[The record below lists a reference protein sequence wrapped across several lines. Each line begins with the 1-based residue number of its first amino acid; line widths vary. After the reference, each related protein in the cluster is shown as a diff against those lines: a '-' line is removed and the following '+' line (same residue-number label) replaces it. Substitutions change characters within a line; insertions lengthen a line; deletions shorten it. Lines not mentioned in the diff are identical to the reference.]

1 MVGHNFRVT
10 LGRMVDKSWK
20 LGDGPGHWLY
30 ELYDGLRRGLNQRIT
45 GRLARLALDD
55 SPGVVIE
62 AGSGTGFAT
71 TLFAEEP
78 NATLSIAVDYDLAAL
93 QEGRKTDPTLVA
105 VVADVHRLPFRRESA
120 QLVWNSSTIE
130 HLDDQAAVT
139 QEMARVVRPGGSVF
153 VGVPFKWG
161 PLFFQRWIAGTG
173 VGVWLGTVYGAA
185 DVSSWLRGADCTPYA
200 DWRYFFRF
208 FVGVIGR
215 K

>member
-1 MVGHNFRVT
+1 MVDQSWT
-10 LGRMVDKSWK
+10 LG
-20 LGDGPGHWLY
+20 GGPGHWLY
-30 ELYDGLRRGLNQRIT
+30 EIYDGLRRGLNKRIT
-45 GRLARLALDD
+45 GRLARLALDG
-55 SPGVVIE
+55 SPGIVIE

-71 TLFAEEP
+71 TLFAEEK
-78 NATLSIAVDYDLAAL
+78 NAMLSIAVDYDLAAL
-93 QEGRKTDPTLVA
+93 KEGRKTDANLVA
-105 VVADVHRLPFRRESA
+105 VVADVHHLPFRDGVA

-139 QEMARVVRPGGSVF
+139 QEMARVVKSGGAVF
-153 VGVPFKWG
+153 VGVPYKWG

-185 DVSSWLRGADCTPYA
+185 DVSGWLRGANCDPFA

-215 K
+215 KS